1 MKNIGQSKGEN
12 DMDKE
17 HYWLWLTNIKGI
29 GRKKIGG
36 LIACFDSPEGVFVAN
51 LAELTV
57 VASNIPY
64 FSKKDLDALVQ
75 SRDMEKVIK
84 YSNKLRDSGIQ
95 YLSLDHERYPK
106 SLLNIFDPPYV
117 IYYKGQLIEEEPI
130 KIGIVGARRCSSYGK
145 NVAEYFARKLAEQN
159 VTIISGMARGI
170 DTAAHKGAIKG
181 GGQTTAVLGCGV
193 NICYPPENISVMR
206 DIINNGCLISEY
218 PMDATPIA
226 GNFPQRNRIIS
237 GLSDGLLIV
246 EATERSGSLI
256 TADSAL
262 EQGKDVFAVPGKIFD
277 PLSDGT
283 NRLIKMG
290 AKPVSDVEDILE
302 EYIDTKKK
310 GSMKS
315 IVNEVMDLL
324 DDNEKLVYQCISID
338 PVHLDYIIRQV
349 PMGIDELNYY
359 LIKLELKGFIE
370 QLPNRYYVRKV

>member
-1 MKNIGQSKGEN
+1 
-12 DMDKE
+12 MDKE
-17 HYWLWLTNIKGI
+17 LYWLWLTNIKGI

-36 LIACFDSPEGVFVAN
+36 LIAYFGSPEGIYMAN

-57 VASNIPY
+57 AAANIPY
-64 FSKKDLDALVQ
+64 FSKKDLDALIQ
-75 SRDMEKVIK
+75 SKDMEKVMK
-84 YSNKLRDSGIQ
+84 YINRLRDSGIQ
-95 YLSLDHERYPK
+95 YLSLEHERYPK

-145 NVAEYFARKLAEQN
+145 NVAEYFARKLAEHN
-159 VTIISGMARGI
+159 VVIISGMARGI

-181 GGQTTAVLGCGV
+181 GGQTAAILGCGV

-315 IVNEVMDLL
+315 IVKDVKDLL
-324 DDNEKLVYQCISID
+324 DDKEKLVYQCISID
-338 PVHLDYIIRQV
+338 PVHLDYIVRQI